1 MERKYPG
8 LAGTTAKADALRRAA
23 ESAEDER
30 TRLYALLELARHY
43 VDAGDGVRALESG
56 KEARL
61 IALRLWD
68 YEAAAHALNSIS
80 VSQYHRSEYVN
91 AIATALDAWDYAD
104 RGKSALG
111 LGDSYY
117 SIGLSLFG
125 LGLADTAERVVEKGL
140 ATISDEAGTL
150 EVRIRLT
157 RLLGILRYARDAM
170 DEAEALIEK
179 AIALAQ
185 RSTATQLA
193 ASHAIWGVVWIRRM
207 DEQYGG
213 KPIIAEKLQSARL
226 HLEKALLISEREGDA
241 LLVTDRV
248 AILGV
253 VAMLEKEWDRAEH
266 LLARAMENAR
276 ALDYVRASVI
286 STVYLAR
293 LYLERGDAPRA
304 ITLLG
309 HAIAQARRGAADDVL
324 IYARTLLARAYDKQ
338 SQPGAAAEQRELIEA
353 FREETAGARRR
364 SGAEASR
371 LVARLIDRD

>member
-1 MERKYPG
+1 M
-8 LAGTTAKADALRRAA
+8 AGNTAKADALRRTVD
-23 ESAEDER
+23 SSVDER
-30 TRLYALLELARHY
+30 SRLYALLDLARHY
-43 VDAGDGVRALESG
+43 VDAGDGVRGLESA

-68 YEAAAHALNSIS
+68 YQAAAHALNSIS

-91 AIATALDAWDYAD
+91 AIATALDAWDYAA
-104 RGKSALG
+104 RGKNLLE

-125 LGLADTAERVVEKGL
+125 LGLIDTAERVVRKGL
-140 ATISDEAGTL
+140 ATIDDAAGAL

-157 RLLGILRYARDAM
+157 RMLAITRYASDSM
-170 DEAEALIEK
+170 DDAEALLAN
-179 AIALAQ
+179 AISLAQ

-193 ASHAIWGVVWIRRM
+193 ACHAMWAVIWLRRM

-213 KPIIAEKLQSARL
+213 KPIVAEKLETARL

-248 AILGV
+248 ALLGV
-253 VAMLEKEWDRAEH
+253 VAMLEKKWDHAEE
-266 LLARAMENAR
+266 LLGRAMENAR

-293 LYLERGDAPRA
+293 LYMERGDPKRG
-304 ITLLG
+304 ISLLG
-309 HAIAQARRGAADDVL
+309 HAIEQARRGAADDVH
-324 IYARTLLARAYDKQ
+324 IYARTLLARAYDKEGK
-338 SQPGAAAEQRELIEA
+338 PGAAAEQRELIDT
-353 FREETAGARRR
+353 FREETAGARKR

-371 LVARLIDRD
+371 LVARLIDPA